1 MNALYPV
8 NNIARGHFFMK
19 LRILSIISVMLLAF
33 NLSLSGCIRN
43 RTSVQGIKVGMVT
56 ESGTI
61 DDKSFNQ
68 STWEGI
74 KKYESENATIET
86 KYIQLSGEQ
95 ETDYLTAIDDLVD
108 SGYDLIVTPGSKFET
123 AINKAAEKYPEVSF
137 IILDRELNNG
147 TDTVKH
153 DNVVSILFS
162 DQEAGFLA
170 GLAAALS
177 TKSGKLGFV
186 GGEKIP
192 TVERL
197 GVGYKAG
204 VKYADIFY
212 NTNAEVTG
220 FTYQGTFS
228 DAAAGKA
235 LAEGMYDK
243 GIDIIFHAA
252 GETGLGV
259 FNEAKERAEKG
270 KKVYVIGAGLDQYDT
285 GRISS
290 GESVTLTSAMKR
302 MDKAVYKHID
312 AKVNDT
318 FQGGETITLTV
329 ADDGVGLPD
338 KNPNLSDDTIS
349 KINETKKR
357 IIEGLLTVPSTEE
370 ELANFMN

>member
-1 MNALYPV
+1 
-8 NNIARGHFFMK
+8 MK
-19 LRILSIISVMLLAF
+19 LRPISIITAMLLVF
-33 NLSLSGCIRN
+33 NFSLSGCIRN
-43 RTSVQGIKVGMVT
+43 RTAAQGIRVGMVT
-56 ESGTI
+56 DSGTI

-68 STWEGI
+68 NAWEGI

-86 KYIQLSGEQ
+86 KYVQPSGEQ

-108 SGYDLIVTPGSKFET
+108 SGYNLIVTPGSKFET
-123 AINKAAEKYPEVSF
+123 VINKAAEQYPDVSF
-137 IILDRELNNG
+137 IILDREPNNS
-147 TDTVKH
+147 TETVKH
-153 DNVVSILFS
+153 DNVVSVLFS

-177 TKSGKLGFV
+177 TMSGKLGFV

-204 VKYADIFY
+204 VKYADIIY
-212 NTNAEVTG
+212 NTNAEVTD

-228 DAAAGKA
+228 DAATGKA
-235 LAEGMYDK
+235 LAAGMYDK

-252 GETGLGV
+252 GETGVGV

-270 KKVYVIGAGLDQYDT
+270 EKVYVIGAGMDQYDK

-290 GESVTLTSAMKR
+290 GESITLTSAMKR
-302 MDKAVYKHID
+302 MDKAVYKYID
-312 AKVNDT
+312 AKVNNT

-329 ADDGVGLPD
+329 ADEGVGIPD

-349 KINETKKR
+349 KINETKKS

-370 ELANFMN
+370 ELANFMK